1 MMSKATC
8 KRALCASRTRWTPKR
23 PWECV
28 SMDFIVSLPKS
39 EGFGSIM
46 VVVDRFSK
54 HATFIPAAVDCT
66 AEEAAQLFLHNV
78 VKL

>member
-1 MMSKATC
+1 
-8 KRALCASRTRWTPKR
+8 
-23 PWECV
+23 
-28 SMDFIVSLPKS
+28 MDFIVSLPKS